1 MIRKVFA
8 LVPREFAPLIPRLLI
23 AIVLQALCQSV
34 AYVLL
39 VPVLKALFDGD
50 TGTAWRWAIGLA
62 VAVAGVIGFGF
73 AQAVYGLRIGV
84 GMQQGLQTRLGDHLN
99 ALPLGW
105 FETRNAG
112 ELSRLAVD
120 NVREVQRLIAYLLGP
135 ILAGVIVP
143 LGVAVG
149 MLFVDWRISLAM
161 FVAAPVLYL
170 VNLWA
175 NRSYAAADERLHE
188 ASAEANARVLEFS
201 QVQPVLRSFGAVGAG
216 NAGSSATSAVPRA
229 YAVLDAALVRQRK
242 AVSGLLFASV
252 PGLIVFSLCVQA
264 VFLVL
269 VYLVVGRV
277 TGGAIS
283 AAAAIAL
290 IAVSARFIEPLTQA
304 ATLGGALRMAT
315 SAADRVSALLAEPT
329 LPQADSD
336 VTPGAP
342 AVVFDNVSF
351 GYSTGDEVLSGL
363 SFTVPAGTTTAIVG
377 PSGAG
382 KSTVLRLAARFHDVD
397 SGRVLVCGNDVREQP
412 SPTLLGQVS
421 LVFQNV
427 YLFNRSV
434 LENIRAGRPD
444 ATEEEVRHAAAAAR
458 VDEIAERLPEG
469 WDTLVGE
476 GGAGLSG
483 GERQRV
489 SIARALLKDAPVV
502 LFDEATS
509 ALDPQNEAVVVR
521 GIHELTRDRTVIV
534 VAHRLATIA
543 HADQILFMEA
553 GRIVERGTHDE
564 LLALDGRYA
573 AFWNERTRAAGW
585 RLEAAHA

>member
-1 MIRKVFA
+1 MIRKVFG

-23 AIVLQALCQSV
+23 AIVLQALCQAA

-39 VPVLKALFDGD
+39 VPVLEALFDGD
-50 TGTAWRWAIGLA
+50 TTQAWRWAGALA
-62 VAVAGVIGFGF
+62 LAVAGVIGFGY
-73 AQAVYGLRIGV
+73 AQAVLGLRVGV

-112 ELSRLAVD
+112 ELSRLTVD
-120 NVREVQRLIAYLLGP
+120 NVREVQRLIAYLISP
-135 ILAGVIVP
+135 IVAGVVVP

-149 MLFVDWRISLAM
+149 VLFIDWRISVAM
-161 FVAAPVLYL
+161 FIAAPALYL

-175 NRSYAAADERLHE
+175 SRSYSAADEQMHE

-201 QVQPVLRSFGAVGAG
+201 QAQPVLRSFGAVGAG
-216 NAGSSATSAVPRA
+216 NKA
-229 YAVLDAALVRQRK
+229 LDAALVRQRK
-242 AVSGLLFASV
+242 AVAGLLFASV
-252 PGLIVFSLCVQA
+252 PGLIVFALCVQA

-329 LPQADSD
+329 LPQVESEA
-336 VTPGAP
+336 TLGAP
-342 AVVFDNVSF
+342 EVVFENVSF
-351 GYSTGDEVLSGL
+351 GYRTGDEVLSGV

-382 KSTVLRLAARFHDVD
+382 KSTVLRLAARFHDVG
-397 SGRVLVCGNDVREQP
+397 SGRVLVSGNDVRSQP
-412 SPTLLGQVS
+412 SHQLLGQLS

-434 LENIRAGRPD
+434 LENIRAGRPG
-444 ATEEEVRHAAAAAR
+444 ATDDEVRGAAAAAR

-469 WDTLVGE
+469 WDTTVGE
-476 GGAGLSG
+476 GGASLSG

-502 LFDEATS
+502 LLDEATS

-521 GIHELTRDRTVIV
+521 GVHELTRDRTVIV

-543 HADQILFMEA
+543 HAEQILFMEA
-553 GRIVERGTHDE
+553 GRIIERGTHTQ
-564 LLALDGRYA
+564 LLALEGRYA
-573 AFWNERTRAAGW
+573 AFWNERTRASGW
-585 RLEAAHA
+585 RLESAPV

>member
-1 MIRKVFA
+1 MIRKVFG
-8 LVPREFAPLIPRLLI
+8 LVPAEFTPLIPRLLI
-23 AIVLQALCQSV
+23 AIVLQALCQAA

-39 VPVLKALFDGD
+39 VPVLQALFDGN
-50 TGTAWRWAIGLA
+50 TASAWRWAIGLA
-62 VAVAGVIGFGF
+62 VAVAGVIGFGY
-73 AQAVYGLRIGV
+73 AQAVFGLRIGV

-112 ELSRLAVD
+112 ELARLTVD
-120 NVREVQRLIAYLLGP
+120 NVREVQRLIAYLLSP
-135 ILAGVIVP
+135 ILSGVIVP

-161 FVAAPVLYL
+161 LVAAPLLYV

-175 NRSYAAADERLHE
+175 NRSYAAADEQMHE

-216 NAGSSATSAVPRA
+216 NKA
-229 YAVLDAALVRQRK
+229 LDAALVRQRK

-264 VFLVL
+264 IFLVL

-304 ATLGGALRMAT
+304 ASLGGALRMAT

-329 LPQADSD
+329 LPQVDSE
-336 VTPGAP
+336 VTPGAA
-342 AVVFDNVSF
+342 AVVFDEVSF
-351 GYSTGDEVLSGL
+351 AYRTGDQVLSDL

-397 SGRVLVCGNDVREQP
+397 SGRVLVSGNDVREQP

-444 ATEEEVRHAAAAAR
+444 ATDEQVRRAAAAAR
-458 VDEIAERLPEG
+458 VDEIVDRLPDG
-469 WDTLVGE
+469 WDTTVGE
-476 GGAGLSG
+476 GGAALSG

-502 LFDEATS
+502 LLDEATS

-543 HADQILFMEA
+543 HADQILFMES
-553 GRIVERGTHDE
+553 GRIVERGTHAE

-573 AFWNERTRAAGW
+573 AFWNERTRASGW
-585 RLEAAHA
+585 RLEHAPA